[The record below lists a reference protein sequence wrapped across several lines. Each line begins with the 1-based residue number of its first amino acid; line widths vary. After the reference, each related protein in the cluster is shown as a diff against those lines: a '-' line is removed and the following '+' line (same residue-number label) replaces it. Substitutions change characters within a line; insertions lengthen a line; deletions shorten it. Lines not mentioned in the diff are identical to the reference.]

1 MAFAFPIRLTYN
13 LRMARG
19 SKPKKRNSKPLF
31 RFDLPYWKTHGLI
44 AGVDEA
50 GRGPLAGPVVAAAVI
65 LPTCRIP
72 DLADS
77 KLLNAARRE
86 AVYRLI
92 QQEAYAIGVGVVPH
106 DEIDRINILQAT
118 YVAMRQ
124 ALAALI
130 VQPAHVL
137 VDGYPMGRC
146 PYSQTGIIDGD
157 AKSASI
163 AAASIV
169 AKVTRD
175 SIMEALDRDF
185 PGYNFK
191 QHKGYG
197 TPAHLEVLNLLG
209 PSPIHRRSFK
219 VQLQIQELETA

>member
-1 MAFAFPIRLTYN
+1 MTQGR
-13 LRMARG
+13 
-19 SKPKKRNSKPLF
+19 KRRKRSSQPLF
-31 RFDLPYWKTHGLI
+31 RFDFPFWQKYGLI

-65 LPTCRIP
+65 LPSCHVP

-77 KLLNAARRE
+77 KVLNAARRVE
-86 AVYRLI
+86 VYRLI
-92 QQEAYAIGVGVVPH
+92 QRYAYAIGVGVVPH

-118 YVAMRQ
+118 FQAMRL
-124 ALAALI
+124 ALAQLI
-130 VQPAHVL
+130 VQPRHVL
-137 VDGYPMGRC
+137 VDGYAMSRC
-146 PYSQTGIIDGD
+146 PYPQTGLIDGD
-157 AKSASI
+157 AKSACI

-175 SIMEALDRDF
+175 SIMEALDKDY

-197 TPAHLEVLNLLG
+197 TPDHLEVLNLLG

-219 VQLQIQELETA
+219 VQPQIPDLDLS